1 MYMNEGNMVTA
12 FMGAFGLFFIFLW
25 VILLIV
31 WIILPFYIFGIKGI
45 MKNILDEQKKTN
57 ELLKGMLYKK
67 HAPESFNQGIA
78 ADISANKTNEP
89 KQD

>member
-1 MYMNEGNMVTA
+1 MYMNEGNMATA

-25 VILLIV
+25 VVLLIL

-57 ELLKGMLYKK
+57 EFLKDMLCKK
-67 HAPESFNQGIA
+67 NA
-78 ADISANKTNEP
+78 ADTVKTQE
-89 KQD
+89 